1 MKKTVILDFEL
12 VGFHKWDNAP
22 EQVDF
27 LSYKHRHNFR
37 FRLGYKVNKSD
48 REIEIFMQE
57 DLVKE
62 YLTECYGSPLHFEG
76 MSCEMI
82 CEDLLIFGK
91 DDGCIWVEVFEDNR
105 GGARVDL

>member
-22 EQVDF
+22 KEVDF

-37 FRLGYKVNKSD
+37 FRLGYKVTDSD
-48 REIEIFMQE
+48 REIEIFIQE
-57 DLVKE
+57 DIIKE

-82 CEDLLIFGK
+82 AEELLQFAK
-91 DDGCIWVEVFEDNR
+91 EDGCVWAEVFEDNR

>member
-12 VGFHKWDNAP
+12 VGFHYWDNAP
-22 EQVDF
+22 APVSF
-27 LSYKHRHNFR
+27 LKSEHNFR
-37 FRLGYKVNKSD
+37 FRLGFSVTDLD

-62 YLTECYGSPLHFEG
+62 YINEAYGTPCDFGS

-82 CEDLLIFGK
+82 AKDLLEFGIE
-91 DDGCIWVEVFEDNR
+91 DDCIWVEVFEDNR